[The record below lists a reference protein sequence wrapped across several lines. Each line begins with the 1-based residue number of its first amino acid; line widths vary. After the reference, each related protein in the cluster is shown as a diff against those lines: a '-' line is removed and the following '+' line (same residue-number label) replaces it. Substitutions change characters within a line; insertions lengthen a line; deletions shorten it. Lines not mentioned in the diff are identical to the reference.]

1 MPERINTPTNSASGV
16 GTGPVSK
23 NPSILI
29 IEDEVFLTNLLSL
42 RFKKEGFEVFQAFSG
57 SDALQKLSEVTPDII
72 LLDLIIP
79 DKNGFEVLEEI
90 SQNPSWRNIP
100 VIIVSNLGQESDIER
115 GKSLGAVDY
124 YVKARLSIDELV
136 KKVKDLA
143 TKDLAAK
150 QGI

>member
-1 MPERINTPTNSASGV
+1 MV
-16 GTGPVSK
+16 
-23 NPSILI
+23 
-29 IEDEVFLTNLLSL
+29 
-42 RFKKEGFEVFQAFSG
+42 QAFSG
-57 SDALQKLSEVTPDII
+57 TEALKQLAEITPDII

-90 SQNPSWRNIP
+90 SQNPSWRDIP

-124 YVKARLSIDELV
+124 HVKARLSIDELV

-143 TKDLAAK
+143 IKPS
-150 QGI
+150 